1 MIKMKELEEIL
12 KKLEKSGDVI
22 IGKDINKISI
32 YLQDIDGFDE
42 SYEEIRREYQHQ
54 ELVEKLIKI
63 LQNYE
68 LIDDDLYKVYKVENQ
83 IIQLGYASYE
93 I

>member
-42 SYEEIRREYQHQ
+42 SYEQIRREYQHQ
-54 ELVEKLIKI
+54 ELVKKLIKI

-68 LIDDDLYKVYKVENQ
+68 LIDDDLYKVYKVEDQ

>member
-1 MIKMKELEEIL
+1 MKELEEIL

-22 IGKDINKISI
+22 VEKDINKISI

-54 ELVEKLIKI
+54 ELVKKLIKI

-68 LIDDDLYKVYKVENQ
+68 LIDDDLYKVYKVETQ

>member
-1 MIKMKELEEIL
+1 MKELEEIL

-54 ELVEKLIKI
+54 ELVKKLIKI

-68 LIDDDLYKVYKVENQ
+68 LIDDDLYKVYKVEDQ

>member
-1 MIKMKELEEIL
+1 MKELEEIL

-22 IGKDINKISI
+22 TEKDINKISI

-54 ELVEKLIKI
+54 ELVKKLIKI

>member
-1 MIKMKELEEIL
+1 MKELEEIL

-22 IGKDINKISI
+22 MEKDINKISI

-54 ELVEKLIKI
+54 ELVEELIKI

-68 LIDDDLYKVYKVENQ
+68 LIDDDLYKVYKAENQ

>member
-22 IGKDINKISI
+22 VEKDINKISI

>member
-22 IGKDINKISI
+22 VEKDINKISI

-54 ELVEKLIKI
+54 ELVKKLIKI

-68 LIDDDLYKVYKVENQ
+68 LIDDDLYKVYKVETQ

>member
-1 MIKMKELEEIL
+1 MKELEEIL

-22 IGKDINKISI
+22 IEKDINKISI